1 MYEIFS
7 KLLQSN
13 NETPY
18 KVSKDTGVS
27 QSTLSD
33 WKLGKITPKSDTL
46 KKLADH
52 FGVSVD
58 YLMTGKENEGEEAY
72 YLNDETARIAQ
83 RIYEDK
89 DMRTLFDM
97 SSKMTPDRLKAHI
110 EFMKKLQESE
120 NQ

>member
-1 MYEIFS
+1 MTLYE
-7 KLLQSN
+7 
-13 NETPY
+13 
-18 KVSKDTGVS
+18 KVTDMRIKKGYS
-27 QSTLSD
+27 QSELERISGLSKGTITN
-33 WKLGKITPKSDTL
+33 WKKRDPNMSSIIKVANALGCDVKYFLD
-46 KKLADH
+46 D
-52 FGVSVD
+52 
-58 YLMTGKENEGEEAY
+58 NEESY